1 MPRDGSGQYTQPE
14 PNVAAGTT
22 IESAV
27 YNHFTQDVAADLNYP
42 RPIIAGGTG
51 ANNAAAAREALGVP
65 TSLQTVTNYDS
76 HVWQQG
82 AFWSATGGATSAP
95 SANMIA
101 GTCVV
106 PNNDPNSI
114 LLEARDI
121 VTGLGYVRIKSGGTW
136 SAWTPGVKILS
147 YNAGTMASGT
157 LTPDAIN
164 GNYWYYTNN
173 GAHTIAAPAVDSAFD
188 ILSTNSAT
196 PGAIAMSGYTFGIN
210 TGDLHT
216 LTAGHRFIFSIRRI
230 AGVSTYV
237 IKALQ

>member
-27 YNHFTQDVAADLNYP
+27 YNHFTQDVAADLNWP

-51 ANNAAAAREALGVP
+51 ASSAAAAREALGVP

-82 AFWSATGGATSAP
+82 AFWSAAGGATGAP

-106 PNNDPNSI
+106 SNNDPNNI

-136 SAWTPGVKILS
+136 GAWTTGVKFLS
-147 YNAGTMASGT
+147 YNAGTFASGT
-157 LTPDAIN
+157 LTPDASN

-173 GAHTIAAPAVDSAFD
+173 GAHSIAVPPADSALD
-188 ILSTNSAT
+188 ILSTNGAGA
-196 PGAIAMSGYTFGIN
+196 GAIGFPGYTVGIN

-216 LTAGHRFIFSIRRI
+216 TTSGHRFIFSIRRI